1 MSNLNK
7 SKFKKKKFLIG
18 FLTCASLVLIM
29 AHDYNNNHRHS
40 EYADDRHSHDGYG
53 GYADKNHTHDRGY
66 KSYAEENHSHDYGY
80 NAYAPKDHSHGSGY
94 NSYADRDH
102 KHADLE
108 LLMKE
113 AGYNLSH
120 MDELNNLLNQISG
133 FDKEFNNIKTI
144 NKLKQRIESLEYEL
158 LNHTH

>member
-1 MSNLNK
+1 ML
-7 SKFKKKKFLIG
+7 KKKKFLIG

-40 EYADDRHSHDGYG
+40 EYAEDRHSHDGYG
-53 GYADKNHTHDRGY
+53 GYADKDHTHDRGY
-66 KSYAEENHSHDYGY
+66 KAYAEENHSHDYGY
-80 NAYAPKDHSHGSGY
+80 NAYAPKDHTHGTGY
-94 NSYADRDH
+94 NSYVDRNH

-108 LLMKE
+108 WLMKE
-113 AGYNLSH
+113 ASYNLSH
-120 MDELNNLLNQISG
+120 MDELNNLLDQISG
-133 FDKEFNNIKTI
+133 FDKEFNNILTI